1 MILSENNWHILNQ
14 IIYDIY
20 SSDNPH
26 HMRKKF
32 LENIKLLITYDK
44 ANFFVTDTL
53 NDDHF
58 ITDPVSIGLE
68 ESAYDDYYTF
78 FEKFDYNNWMYATA
92 QNEAFILTEL
102 LSFLEMKNN
111 LFASKWLVQKG
122 IEHVIILSLSYKG
135 TFVGVASL
143 FRMQGKNNFTFTDK
157 KILNIL
163 KNHLSLYLYQ
173 NIFPKNTGSALSDTY
188 LINLAKI
195 YHLTPREQEILNL
208 LFTGIKTCDICSS
221 LHISE
226 STMRKHT
233 TNIYKKLGITN
244 RSQLNKIIF

>member
-44 ANFFVTDTL
+44 ANFFVADTL
-53 NDDHF
+53 NDNHF
-58 ITDPVSIGLE
+58 ITDPVSVGLE
-68 ESAYDDYYTF
+68 ENAYDDYYTF

-92 QNEAFILTEL
+92 QNEVFILTEL
-102 LSFLEMKNN
+102 LSSLEIKNN
-111 LFASKWLVQKG
+111 LFASKWLVQKE

-143 FRMQGKNNFTFTDK
+143 FRMQGENNFNFTEKKNPQYFKKSFVTLFISKYIHQKHRRCFVRYVYERSCENIPSYTTRTGNIQLTFYRY
-157 KILNIL
+157 
-163 KNHLSLYLYQ
+163 KN
-173 NIFPKNTGSALSDTY
+173 
-188 LINLAKI
+188 
-195 YHLTPREQEILNL
+195 
-208 LFTGIKTCDICSS
+208 
-221 LHISE
+221 
-226 STMRKHT
+226 M
-233 TNIYKKLGITN
+233 
-244 RSQLNKIIF
+244 